1 MKNQCYS
8 TFLSLSKIIFYLFII
23 VLINVVGEIAIAEA
37 VTMIFQWTGEKGY
50 SAKVVF
56 SYDEQVNSVQIIEEG
71 RGMTEIIQ
79 NLTVSFYNPA
89 GQSLGSYDNIKQGV
103 SQFPY
108 FKFNFDP
115 QKQQV
120 TGLIDL
126 GGDSSGEIYLK
137 GIVEENL
144 KLFKIDQ
151 SGKETIYDQKADFR
165 EQDTSQI
172 DVKFANEEIINYG
185 RGLVSKSIVYKD

>member
-8 TFLSLSKIIFYLFII
+8 LFFSFSKIIIYLLII
-23 VLINVVGEIAIAEA
+23 ILINVVGEIAIAEA
-37 VTMIFQWTGEKGY
+37 VTMSFQWIGERGY

-56 SYDEQVNSVQIIEEG
+56 SYDEQVNSDQIIEEG
-71 RGMTEIIQ
+71 RGKAKIIE

-126 GGDSSGEIYLK
+126 GGASSGELYLK
-137 GIVEENL
+137 GIVQENL

-151 SGKETIYDQKADFR
+151 SGKETIYDQN
-165 EQDTSQI
+165 I
-172 DVKFANEEIINYG
+172 NEMKKY
-185 RGLVSKSIVYKD
+185 

>member
-1 MKNQCYS
+1 MKNQCYLI
-8 TFLSLSKIIFYLFII
+8 FLSLSKIIFYLFII

-37 VTMIFQWTGEKGY
+37 VTMNFQWTGEKGY
-50 SAKVVF
+50 SAKIVF
-56 SYDEQVNSVQIIEEG
+56 SYDEPLNFDQIIEEG
-71 RGMTEIIQ
+71 RGKAKIIQ
-79 NLTVSFYNPA
+79 DLTVSFYNPA
-89 GQSLGSYDNIKQGV
+89 GQFLGSYDNIKQGV

-108 FKFNFDP
+108 FKFNFDS

-151 SGKETIYDQKADFR
+151 SGKETIYDQ
-165 EQDTSQI
+165 
-172 DVKFANEEIINYG
+172 NINRMKKY
-185 RGLVSKSIVYKD
+185 

>member
-1 MKNQCYS
+1 MKNQGYS
-8 TFLSLSKIIFYLFII
+8 NFFSFSKIIFYLLII
-23 VLINVVGEIAIAEA
+23 ILINVVGEITIAEA
-37 VTMIFQWTGEKGY
+37 ITMNFQWTGEKGY

-56 SYDEQVNSVQIIEEG
+56 SYDEQTNSDHIIEEK
-71 RGMTEIIQ
+71 RGKAKIIE

-89 GQSLGSYDNIKQGV
+89 GQSLGSYNNIKQGV

-115 QKQQV
+115 QKQKV

-126 GGDSSGEIYLK
+126 GGASSGEIYLK

-165 EQDTSQI
+165 EEAS
-172 DVKFANEEIINYG
+172 
-185 RGLVSKSIVYKD
+185 

>member
-1 MKNQCYS
+1 MKNQGYS
-8 TFLSLSKIIFYLFII
+8 IFFFFSKIIIYLFII
-23 VLINVVGEIAIAEA
+23 VLINVIGEIAIAEA
-37 VTMIFQWTGEKGY
+37 VTINFQWTGEKGY
-50 SAKVVF
+50 SAKIVF
-56 SYDEQVNSVQIIEEG
+56 IYDEQVNSDQIIEEG
-71 RGMTEIIQ
+71 RGMTEIIEDF
-79 NLTVSFYNPA
+79 TVSFYNPA

-115 QKQQV
+115 QHQKV
-120 TGLIDL
+120 IGLIDL

-165 EQDTSQI
+165 EEAS
-172 DVKFANEEIINYG
+172 
-185 RGLVSKSIVYKD
+185 

>member
-37 VTMIFQWTGEKGY
+37 VTMNIQWTGEKGY
-50 SAKVVF
+50 SAKIVF
-56 SYDEQVNSVQIIEEG
+56 SYDEPLNFDQIIEEG
-71 RGMTEIIQ
+71 RGKAKIIQ
-79 NLTVSFYNPA
+79 DLTVSFYNPA
-89 GQSLGSYDNIKQGV
+89 GQFLGSYDNIKQGV

-165 EQDTSQI
+165 EEAS
-172 DVKFANEEIINYG
+172 
-185 RGLVSKSIVYKD
+185 

>member
-1 MKNQCYS
+1 MKNQGYS
-8 TFLSLSKIIFYLFII
+8 IFFFFSKIIICLFII
-23 VLINVVGEIAIAEA
+23 TLINVVGEVAIAEA
-37 VTMIFQWTGEKGY
+37 VTMNFQWTGEKGY
-50 SAKVVF
+50 SAKIVF
-56 SYDEQVNSVQIIEEG
+56 SYDEPLNFDQIIEEG

-108 FKFNFDP
+108 FNFNFDP

-165 EQDTSQI
+165 EEAS
-172 DVKFANEEIINYG
+172 
-185 RGLVSKSIVYKD
+185 

>member
-1 MKNQCYS
+1 MKNQCYLI
-8 TFLSLSKIIFYLFII
+8 FLSLSKIIFYLFII

-37 VTMIFQWTGEKGY
+37 VTMNFQWTGEKGY
-50 SAKVVF
+50 SAKIVF
-56 SYDEQVNSVQIIEEG
+56 SYDEPLNFDQIIEEG
-71 RGMTEIIQ
+71 RGKAKIIQ
-79 NLTVSFYNPA
+79 DLTVSFYNPA
-89 GQSLGSYDNIKQGV
+89 GQFLGSYDNIKQGV

-165 EQDTSQI
+165 EQDAS
-172 DVKFANEEIINYG
+172 
-185 RGLVSKSIVYKD
+185 

>member
-1 MKNQCYS
+1 MKYQCYLI
-8 TFLSLSKIIFYLFII
+8 FLSLSKIIFYLFII

-37 VTMIFQWTGEKGY
+37 VTMNFQWTGEKGY

-56 SYDEQVNSVQIIEEG
+56 SYDEKVNFVQIIEEG

-79 NLTVSFYNPA
+79 DLTVSFYNPA
-89 GQSLGSYDNIKQGV
+89 GQSLGSYDNIKQAV

-165 EQDTSQI
+165 EQDAS
-172 DVKFANEEIINYG
+172 
-185 RGLVSKSIVYKD
+185 

>member
-37 VTMIFQWTGEKGY
+37 VTMNFQWTGEKGY
-50 SAKVVF
+50 SAKIVF
-56 SYDEQVNSVQIIEEG
+56 SYDEPLNFDQIIEEG
-71 RGMTEIIQ
+71 RGKAKIIQ
-79 NLTVSFYNPA
+79 DLTVSFYNPA
-89 GQSLGSYDNIKQGV
+89 GQFLGSYDNIKQGV

-165 EQDTSQI
+165 EQDAS
-172 DVKFANEEIINYG
+172 
-185 RGLVSKSIVYKD
+185 

>member
-1 MKNQCYS
+1 LVFGGSGELKFNAC
-8 TFLSLSKIIFYLFII
+8 FVGEIG
-23 VLINVVGEIAIAEA
+23 NVVGEVAIAEA
-37 VTMIFQWTGEKGY
+37 ITMNFQWTGEKGY

-56 SYDEQVNSVQIIEEG
+56 SYDEQVNSAQIIEES
-71 RGMTEIIQ
+71 RGKAKIIE

-89 GQSLGSYDNIKQGV
+89 GQSLESYDNIKQGV

-115 QKQQV
+115 QKQKI

-126 GGDSSGEIYLK
+126 GGASSGEIYLK

-144 KLFKIDQ
+144 KL
-151 SGKETIYDQKADFR
+151 
-165 EQDTSQI
+165 
-172 DVKFANEEIINYG
+172 
-185 RGLVSKSIVYKD
+185 L

>member
-37 VTMIFQWTGEKGY
+37 ITMNFQWIGEKGY

-56 SYDEQVNSVQIIEEG
+56 SYDEQVNSDKIIEENKG
-71 RGMTEIIQ
+71 KAKIIKD
-79 NLTVSFYNPA
+79 LTVSFYNPA

-108 FKFNFDP
+108 FNFNFDP

-165 EQDTSQI
+165 EEAS
-172 DVKFANEEIINYG
+172 
-185 RGLVSKSIVYKD
+185 

>member
-1 MKNQCYS
+1 MKNQCYLI
-8 TFLSLSKIIFYLFII
+8 FLSLSKIIFYLFII

-37 VTMIFQWTGEKGY
+37 VTMNFQWTGEKGY
-50 SAKVVF
+50 SAKIVF
-56 SYDEQVNSVQIIEEG
+56 SYDEPLNFDQIIEEG
-71 RGMTEIIQ
+71 RGKAKIIQ
-79 NLTVSFYNPA
+79 DLTVSFYNPA
-89 GQSLGSYDNIKQGV
+89 GQFLGSYDNIKQGV

-151 SGKETIYDQKADFR
+151 SGKETIYDQ
-165 EQDTSQI
+165 
-172 DVKFANEEIINYG
+172 NINRMKKY
-185 RGLVSKSIVYKD
+185 

>member
-1 MKNQCYS
+1 MKNQGYS
-8 TFLSLSKIIFYLFII
+8 IFFSFSKIIFYLFII

-37 VTMIFQWTGEKGY
+37 VTMNFQWTGEKGY

-56 SYDEQVNSVQIIEEG
+56 SYDEQLNSDQIIEES
-71 RGMTEIIQ
+71 RGKAKIIE

-126 GGDSSGEIYLK
+126 GGASSGEIYLK
-137 GIVEENL
+137 GIVQENL

-151 SGKETIYDQKADFR
+151 SGQETIYDQKANFR
-165 EQDTSQI
+165 EQQAS
-172 DVKFANEEIINYG
+172 
-185 RGLVSKSIVYKD
+185 

>member
-1 MKNQCYS
+1 M
-8 TFLSLSKIIFYLFII
+8 
-23 VLINVVGEIAIAEA
+23 A
-37 VTMIFQWTGEKGY
+37 GEKGY

-71 RGMTEIIQ
+71 RGKTKIIE
-79 NLTVSFYNPA
+79 NLTVYFYNPA

-126 GGDSSGEIYLK
+126 GGDSSG
-137 GIVEENL
+137 
-144 KLFKIDQ
+144 
-151 SGKETIYDQKADFR
+151 
-165 EQDTSQI
+165 
-172 DVKFANEEIINYG
+172 
-185 RGLVSKSIVYKD
+185 

>member
-1 MKNQCYS
+1 MKNQCYLI
-8 TFLSLSKIIFYLFII
+8 FLSLSKIIFYLFII

-37 VTMIFQWTGEKGY
+37 VTMNFQWTGEKGY
-50 SAKVVF
+50 SAKIVF
-56 SYDEQVNSVQIIEEG
+56 SYDEPLNFDQIIEEG
-71 RGMTEIIQ
+71 RGKAKIIQ
-79 NLTVSFYNPA
+79 DLTVSFYNPA
-89 GQSLGSYDNIKQGV
+89 GQFLGSYDNIKQGV

-144 KLFKIDQ
+144 KFFKIDQ

-165 EQDTSQI
+165 EEAS
-172 DVKFANEEIINYG
+172 
-185 RGLVSKSIVYKD
+185 

>member
-8 TFLSLSKIIFYLFII
+8 IFFSFSKIIFCLFII
-23 VLINVVGEIAIAEA
+23 ALINVVSEIAIAEA
-37 VTMIFQWTGEKGY
+37 VTMNFQWTGEKGY
-50 SAKVVF
+50 SAKIVF
-56 SYDEQVNSVQIIEEG
+56 SYHEPLNSDQIIEEG
-71 RGMTEIIQ
+71 RGKAKIIE

-108 FKFNFDP
+108 FKFNFNP

-126 GGDSSGEIYLK
+126 GGASLGEIYLK
-137 GIVEENL
+137 GIVQENL

-151 SGKETIYDQKADFR
+151 SGQETIYDQKADFR
-165 EQDTSQI
+165 GQDAS
-172 DVKFANEEIINYG
+172 
-185 RGLVSKSIVYKD
+185 

>member
-37 VTMIFQWTGEKGY
+37 VTMNFQWTGEKGY
-50 SAKVVF
+50 SAKIVF
-56 SYDEQVNSVQIIEEG
+56 SYDEPLNFDQIIEEG
-71 RGMTEIIQ
+71 RGKAKIIQ
-79 NLTVSFYNPA
+79 DLTVSFYNPA
-89 GQSLGSYDNIKQGV
+89 GQFLGSYDNIKQGV

-144 KLFKIDQ
+144 KFFKIDQ

-165 EQDTSQI
+165 EEAS
-172 DVKFANEEIINYG
+172 
-185 RGLVSKSIVYKD
+185 